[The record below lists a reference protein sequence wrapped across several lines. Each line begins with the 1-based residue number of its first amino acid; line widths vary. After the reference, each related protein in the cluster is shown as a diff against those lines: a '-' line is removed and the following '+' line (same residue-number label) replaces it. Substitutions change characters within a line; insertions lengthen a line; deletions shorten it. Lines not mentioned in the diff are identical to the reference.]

1 MPSQRQIEAAKPGR
15 VYYGEGLCLIV
26 NPDGRR
32 RWIFRFTS
40 PLTHRVSETSIG
52 PYPVFSYQQ
61 ARDAILEMRRQLAQG
76 QDPVQVKREKRGSLV
91 TFAQASDTWINTFKA
106 PWSESQMYNAH
117 LLLKKHGAMLAT
129 KMVANIDKDT
139 IEQGI
144 KPLMIERPKQAR
156 RTLAMWARVLDLAI
170 NKGWRTS
177 ANPAEWRGC
186 MEHRFPDLPKNGNH
200 HEALDYAQVPEF
212 MKRLRL
218 LRSTSASCL
227 ECIILCACRT
237 GEIRRMQWSEINWE
251 QRTLVIPA
259 ERMKTRVQHIIPLS
273 DRVLELLQQ
282 QKQYSTSEQYVFTGR
297 ASRPLDEKAM
307 GSVLRHMGESVTV
320 HGFRST
326 FRNWAAEQTAFDF
339 YAVEM
344 CLAHFVGSAV
354 TRAYLR
360 GNALEKRRGIMAAWA
375 SCCGSAASGQR
386 LEATPFGRTSGLP

>member
-1 MPSQRQIEAAKPGR
+1 
-15 VYYGEGLCLIV
+15 
-26 NPDGRR
+26 
-32 RWIFRFTS
+32 
-40 PLTHRVSETSIG
+40 
-52 PYPVFSYQQ
+52 
-61 ARDAILEMRRQLAQG
+61 
-76 QDPVQVKREKRGSLV
+76 
-91 TFAQASDTWINTFKA
+91 
-106 PWSESQMYNAH
+106 
-117 LLLKKHGAMLAT
+117 
-129 KMVANIDKDT
+129 
-139 IEQGI
+139 
-144 KPLMIERPKQAR
+144 
-156 RTLAMWARVLDLAI
+156 
-170 NKGWRTS
+170 
-177 ANPAEWRGC
+177 
-186 MEHRFPDLPKNGNH
+186 
-200 HEALDYAQVPEF
+200 
-212 MKRLRL
+212 
-218 LRSTSASCL
+218 
-227 ECIILCACRT
+227 
-237 GEIRRMQWSEINWE
+237 MQWSEINWE